1 MKTNHTKGEWIVKKG
16 KLIRRRTQIWIDG
29 DIEPTFEIIHNEINS
44 RETEANA
51 RLISL
56 APQLLDAL
64 ILISE
69 GCSSDEGFSSLAAIK
84 AIADNVI
91 NKITNN

>member
-1 MKTNHTKGEWIVKKG
+1 MKTNHTKGEWISKKS
-16 KLIRRRTQIWIDG
+16 LNRTRTEVWVDG
-29 DIEPTFEIIHNEINS
+29 DIEPTFEIMHNEINS

-51 RLISL
+51 KLISL

-91 NKITNN
+91 NKLNN